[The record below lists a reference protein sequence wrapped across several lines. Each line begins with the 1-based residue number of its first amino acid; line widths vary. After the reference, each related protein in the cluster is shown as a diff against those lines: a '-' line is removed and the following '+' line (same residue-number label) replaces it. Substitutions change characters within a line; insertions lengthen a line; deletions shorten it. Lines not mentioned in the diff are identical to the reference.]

1 MIDFVIVSIA
11 AAILVWLAWGLLNLD
26 IVEEIGGE

>member
-1 MIDFVIVSIA
+1 MIDFVFVA
-11 AAILVWLAWGLLNLD
+11 VAVAILVWLAWGLLNLD